1 MQLFPSWGFPSK
13 VVKNPP
19 AKAGDAGLMPGSR
32 RSHREGNGNP
42 LPYSCLGNPIDR
54 EAWRAMVHR
63 VTKSQIRLSNETT
76 TMKSNLP
83 STILYQ
89 ICARFSRAPS
99 WMDETKPDD
108 LTMAMPTLPIWRMR
122 SSINQS
128 TERGMSKNAEASKG
142 QCRLTLGGSILQ
154 HPPKS
159 QLAALP
165 FDFRHPENK
174 VSPGAQASSNPF
186 L

>member
-1 MQLFPSWGFPSK
+1 
-13 VVKNPP
+13 
-19 AKAGDAGLMPGSR
+19 
-32 RSHREGNGNP
+32 
-42 LPYSCLGNPIDR
+42 
-54 EAWRAMVHR
+54 
-63 VTKSQIRLSNETT
+63 
-76 TMKSNLP
+76 MKSNLP

-89 ICARFSRAPS
+89 ICAHFSQAPS
-99 WMDETKPDD
+99 WMDETKLDD

-142 QCRLTLGGSILQ
+142 QRLLTLGGSILQ